1 MCANAGIAYE
11 SGSTVGSTVGN
22 RMVIAKFR
30 RNRHFSTKLASHGF
44 VRDTSLQK
52 AQQVERRRQ
61 TQLRRVPNGMNDVI
75 SNFYT
80 AVDDII
86 TIQRQLIAMQR
97 HMAQIAI
104 EMLSARRIQHMVRGW
119 VARHTLWKL
128 RVARFIRD
136 RVRFRMYY
144 RRRVRAAI
152 KLSMRV
158 LIFLARRLFKIHMGR
173 KAAARRIQKLYL
185 KYRLYHR
192 TRFRCVVLG
201 KVGRLLKHFELFGK
215 CRAIMFMRREE
226 VKRVQREE
234 QAQYAYILEH
244 ERQQAVKAAEL
255 AAARAAEAIRLE
267 AEMKETARLRLE
279 QALKKQQQKASAVG
293 KAAAAAKGRGKEI
306 KDTSTTAVP
315 AKTAQ
320 HATSTGPAQ
329 LQEHGAAAGAAGA
342 AGLRAQAV
350 PEKPIGVTMQADSS
364 AVVTPKEDTPI
375 VSAAATSE
383 PAVVQRTLDP
393 TAVLLAH
400 SLGITAGHAS
410 VRAMHQF
417 IENRYGSVYGGFYGE
432 YCCPTDNRENSFAAV
447 RFRFMLRCFRKKRL
461 KA

>member
-1 MCANAGIAYE
+1 MRANAGIAFE
-11 SGSTVGSTVGN
+11 SGSTVSSTVGN

-52 AQQVERRRQ
+52 AQRVERRRQ
-61 TQLRRVPNGMNDVI
+61 THLRHVSHGMNDVI
-75 SNFYT
+75 TNFYT
-80 AVDDII
+80 AVGDIV

-97 HMAQIAI
+97 HMAQLAI
-104 EMLSARRIQHMVRGW
+104 EMLSVRRIQHMVRGW

-152 KLSMRV
+152 KLSIRV
-158 LIFLARRLFKIHMGR
+158 LIFLARRLFKIHMRR

-234 QAQYAYILEH
+234 QAQYAHILEH
-244 ERQQAVKAAEL
+244 ERQQAMEAAEL

-293 KAAAAAKGRGKEI
+293 KAATAVKGRGKET
-306 KDTSTTAVP
+306 KVSPTPAVP
-315 AKTAQ
+315 AKTTQ
-320 HATSTGPAQ
+320 HATSTGRAQ
-329 LQEHGAAAGAAGA
+329 LQEQGVATGAAS
-342 AGLRAQAV
+342 LRADAV
-350 PEKPIGVTMQADSS
+350 TEKPIGATLA
-364 AVVTPKEDTPI
+364 AENNVVVISKEDTTA
-375 VSAAATSE
+375 VSAGATSE
-383 PAVVQRTLDP
+383 PAVAQRTLDP

-432 YCCPTDNRENSFAAV
+432 YCCPSDNRENSFAAV